1 MSDSLAKEFKK
12 EEDELINLINKQKK
26 ELTKFRTDHNTAEN
40 RLKLQKQYNESLYA
54 DNLQQYDV
62 LMEER
67 KKQKQEKDEE
77 LKKKSDE
84 LNNLKRHFLEI
95 EE

>member
-40 RLKLQKQYNESLYA
+40 RLKLQKQNNESMYA

>member
-1 MSDSLAKEFKK
+1 M
-12 EEDELINLINKQKK
+12 
-26 ELTKFRTDHNTAEN
+26 H
-40 RLKLQKQYNESLYA
+40 A

-84 LNNLKRHFLEI
+84 LNNLKRHFL
-95 EE
+95 